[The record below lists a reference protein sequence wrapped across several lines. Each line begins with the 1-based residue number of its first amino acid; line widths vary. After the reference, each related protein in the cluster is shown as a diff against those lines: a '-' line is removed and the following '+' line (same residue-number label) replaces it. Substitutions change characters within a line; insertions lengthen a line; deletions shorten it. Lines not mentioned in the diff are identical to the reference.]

1 MRLFLSGLFSKSLH
15 KKNAMRRSFC
25 IYDWGCKHMEQAQR
39 LSETELD
46 TLAGFFDL
54 LAAYDAQDKA
64 GEVGGANPASHSLD
78 ATQIVGRGEPIHGGK

>member
-1 MRLFLSGLFSKSLH
+1 MRFLSGSCHNTPPH
-15 KKNAMRRSFC
+15 KKNAPKRSFC
-25 IYDWGCKHMEQAQR
+25 IYGWDCKHMEQAQR

-64 GEVGGANPASHSLD
+64 GEVGRANPASHSLD
-78 ATQIVGRGEPIHGGK
+78 ASQIVGRGDPIHEGK